1 MHYGTTTSEPT
12 KTYLIVELDHG
23 SGEGIYFG
31 GVAPH
36 RVSPQLSVQDRGEVG
51 SIDSLKLLLVWVS
64 AMEKNDCS
72 SYAITFLLF
81 LPALYPY
88 KINRGSFVYNHNRI
102 HR

>member
-31 GVAPH
+31 GVAPY
-36 RVSPQLSVQDRGEVG
+36 RVSPQLSAQDRGEVG

-64 AMEKNDCS
+64 AMEKKDCS
-72 SYAITFLLF
+72 SNAITFC

-102 HR
+102 QR